1 MKYFYRITLFQLTSS
16 ATFHLISA
24 MLSGLMTI
32 NNDKQYWQP
41 NSTMSK
47 VGKSTSLKLLN
58 NWPEFWKSW
67 VKMYPRQQPWS
78 KVTYGNSLCQKLQ
91 KVVIASY
98 LTILKVFINFYD
110 VIKTLLIKCFV
121 AVEFKLIE
129 CW

>member
-1 MKYFYRITLFQLTSS
+1 MKFFYRITLFQLTSS

-32 NNDKQYWQP
+32 NNDKQYWKP

-67 VKMYPRQQPWS
+67 VKMYLRQQPWS
-78 KVTYGNSLCQKLQ
+78 SHIWQLTLSKVTKGCHS
-91 KVVIASY
+91 VIPNHS
-98 LTILKVFINFYD
+98 KVFINFYD

-121 AVEFKLIE
+121 EVEFKLIE